1 MAVFQRGQKLV
12 VIIPL
17 GNVNVARRDSE
28 AAIGADGFS
37 VEVASSSD
45 EKSKFACKA
54 FQAAA
59 IGLARAGMPRFQALN
74 AARFYLAQDVGDFSP
89 GNVER
94 KRMRDYGNAA

>member
-1 MAVFQRGQKLV
+1 M
-12 VIIPL
+12 
-17 GNVNVARRDSE
+17 NVARRDSE